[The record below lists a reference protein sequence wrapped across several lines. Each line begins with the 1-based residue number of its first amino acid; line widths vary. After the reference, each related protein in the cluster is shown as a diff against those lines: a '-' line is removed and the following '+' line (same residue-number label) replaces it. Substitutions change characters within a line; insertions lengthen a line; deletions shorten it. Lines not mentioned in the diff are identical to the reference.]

1 MEKKFIGAGLGAG
14 LLAGIVAYVFARIAL
29 EPQVSAAISYEEGR
43 SAAHEAL
50 EGAAGHAHEHGEVFS
65 RTVQAGLGA
74 AVGSIAF
81 ALCMGAIF
89 AVAFTVLWGYLG
101 RRYPGT
107 DPRWVAAAIGAIG
120 FVAVFA
126 VPFLVYPANPPAV
139 GDGETI
145 GARTSAFLT
154 ITVTSVVAAV
164 VAVAVVVIW
173 LRPRLGGLF
182 SALIGAGGYLVTV
195 VVAALALPTFNE
207 VPGPMMNGAD
217 IAYPGFPSDVMG
229 FFRIYTVAD
238 HAILWTVLTLSFAIL
253 AFTTLRQTEGDETT
267 YPAAERISS

>member
-1 MEKKFIGAGLGAG
+1 MEKKCIGAGLGAG
-14 LLAGIVAYVFARIAL
+14 LLAGIVTYVFARIAL

-50 EGAAGHAHEHGEVFS
+50 EGAGGHAHEHGEVFS
-65 RTVQAGLGA
+65 RTVQEGLGA

-120 FVAVFA
+120 FIVVFA

-139 GDGETI
+139 GDGQTI

-164 VAVAVVVIW
+164 VAVAVVVTW
-173 LRPRLGGLF
+173 LRPRLGGFL
-182 SALIGAGGYLVTV
+182 SALIGVVGYVATV
-195 VVAALALPTFNE
+195 VIAALALPSFKE
-207 VPGPMMNGAD
+207 VPGPMMNGPD
-217 IAYPGFPSDVMG
+217 IAYPGFPAEVLGS
-229 FFRIYTVAD
+229 FRMYTIAD
-238 HAILWTVLTLSFAIL
+238 HAILWAVLTASFILLSLVA
-253 AFTTLRQTEGDETT
+253 LRRREGDTT
-267 YPAAERISS
+267 YPAAQRVGS